1 MFVKVFMLDPRHAFQ
16 HAESRPRYWFM
27 LIPKAAVAG
36 ICESECHAAAENMID
51 DICAAADIISLSD
64 ILLPDDDQ
72 LIQDYLQQCM
82 QRGRSKAEGCGENS
96 QMASS
101 RKRKWPTE
109 HEQAAQKL
117 GLRWWDLK
125 RPSSQKINAYPGLAV
140 LTDREFDRLAMIET
154 QLKRWLCSVIGVSI
168 IIIITVSL

>member
-1 MFVKVFMLDPRHAFQ
+1 
-16 HAESRPRYWFM
+16 M

-82 QRGRSKAEGCGENS
+82 QRGQSKAEGGGEDS

-168 IIIITVSL
+168 TVSL

>member
-82 QRGRSKAEGCGENS
+82 QQIRESASGQLSMSKLLRNWACGGGISRG
-96 QMASS
+96 
-101 RKRKWPTE
+101 
-109 HEQAAQKL
+109 QAAKKSMLIQVWQCSL
-117 GLRWWDLK
+117 TG
-125 RPSSQKINAYPGLAV
+125 S
-140 LTDREFDRLAMIET
+140 LTDL
-154 QLKRWLCSVIGVSI
+154 Q
-168 IIIITVSL
+168 